1 MEEPEGGP
9 GIGPVA
15 VTVLA
20 IVLLL
25 ALLLLY
31 RHLTS

>member
-9 GIGPVA
+9 GISPVA
-15 VTVLA
+15 VTILA

-25 ALLLLY
+25 SLWLLY
-31 RHLTS
+31 RHLTA